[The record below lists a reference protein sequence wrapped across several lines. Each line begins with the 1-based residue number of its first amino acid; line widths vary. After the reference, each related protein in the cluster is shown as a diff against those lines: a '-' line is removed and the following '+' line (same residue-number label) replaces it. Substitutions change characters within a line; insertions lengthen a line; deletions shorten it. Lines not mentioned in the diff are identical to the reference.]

1 MNKFLVTTCFAIVL
15 TGCASNKSI
24 YYWGE
29 YENLL
34 YKSFHEAGE
43 ATPNIQISQ
52 LEEDI
57 EKAKA
62 KGKKV
67 PPGVYA
73 HLGLMYAAAGNQS
86 LAMEALEMEKTLFPE
101 SVTLINGMIERS
113 IKSAKG
119 VK

>member
-1 MNKFLVTTCFAIVL
+1 MKKLLITTCLAIIL
-15 TGCASNKSI
+15 TGCASNQSM

-29 YENLL
+29 YESLL
-34 YKSFHEAGE
+34 YKSFHTAGE
-43 ATPNIQISQ
+43 ATPDIQISQ

-62 KGKKV
+62 KGKKI
-67 PPGVYA
+67 PPGIYA

-86 LAMEALEMEKTLFPE
+86 LAMEALEMEKSLFPE
-101 SVTLINGMIERS
+101 SATLIDGMIERS

-119 VK
+119 EE